1 MIDFRSDNVHTIAD
15 PVLKEMIEANKN
27 TVASYG
33 GDELTKSAKEMLSEI
48 FNTQIDSFFVS
59 TGTAANSL
67 SLASITPEY
76 GTIFC
81 GSDSHIYLEE
91 CNAPEFFSN
100 SAKLYPVKTKGG
112 KIIYGELEK
121 ALLFH
126 PSDEFDMVA
135 SSLSISQATEAGTI
149 YTQDEIKNLKNIADS
164 KKLKIH
170 MDGARFANVVA
181 AMDKK
186 PQELT
191 WEAGVDVMSFGTTKN
206 GTMSAEAVIFFNTDL
221 SNQTNL
227 YMKRSGHLLSKMR
240 FISSQIIGYLKNNL
254 WIELA
259 RSANK
264 KANLLSQNLSKF
276 DFIHLPWQT
285 EINEVFIIVP
295 KELED
300 YLRNNEI
307 SCHNWTKIS
316 LDEQYHKDNYS
327 FLRLVT
333 SFNTDENDIYK
344 VVEIIEN
351 F

>member
-33 GDELTKSAKEMLSEI
+33 GDKLTKSAKEMLSEI
-48 FNTQIDSFFVS
+48 FDREIDSFFVS

-81 GSDSHIYLEE
+81 GSDSHIFLEE

-100 SAKLYPVKTKGG
+100 SAKLYPIKTKGG
-112 KIIYGELEK
+112 KILHGELEK

-135 SSLSISQATEAGTI
+135 STLSISQATEAGTI
-149 YTQDEIKNLKNIADS
+149 YKQEEIRNLKNVADT

-181 AMDKK
+181 ATDKK

-206 GTMSAEAVIFFNTDL
+206 GTMSAEAVIFFNSNL
-221 SNQTNL
+221 SDKTNL
-227 YMKRSGHLLSKMR
+227 LIKRSGHLLSKMR
-240 FISSQIIGYLKNNL
+240 FISSQIIGYLKNDL

-264 KANLLSQNLSKF
+264 KANLLSENLNKF

-300 YLRNNEI
+300 YLKKYGVF
-307 SCHNWTKIS
+307 CHNWTKIS
-316 LDEQYHKDNYS
+316 LDSQYHRDNYS

-333 SFNTDENDIYK
+333 SFNSNEKDIYK
-344 VVEIIEN
+344 LTELIEK